1 MMKITWSRMTLKMAR
16 PFRTSKAVRT
26 DKETIWVIVH
36 DDGQQGSGE
45 VVPMDTYRQTLDSAE
60 LTLSKIAAR
69 HFRDAEELGSAI
81 EELTDEFRDQL
92 ATVAGLDAAFL
103 DWQGKKK
110 RMPTWRALGVTD
122 PSVPLT
128 SFTLGI
134 ESDLSALAEHVRS
147 AASFPILKIKLGT
160 EQDER
165 ILDTIRREAPT
176 AIIRVDANMA
186 WSVDEAL
193 RKLPMLAKYDVEF
206 VEQPLAADDL
216 DGLRKLK
223 RAGILPIV
231 ADESC
236 VRPDDVDRLA
246 GHVDGINIKLSKCG
260 GIRQGLEMIRRA
272 RDAGLRIM
280 LGCMVESSL
289 GIAAALQL
297 APLVDWLDLDGHL
310 LLTADP
316 FSGIGGDQGVLRL
329 STEPGLGV
337 IPKQFRSL
345 EPSVGS

>member
-1 MMKITWSRMTLKMAR
+1 MKITWSRMTLKMAR

-36 DDGQQGSGE
+36 DDGVRGSGE

-69 HFRDAEELGSAI
+69 AFWNAEELGSAI
-81 EELTDEFRDQL
+81 EGLTVEYGDQL

-103 DWQGKKK
+103 DWQGKK
-110 RMPTWRALGVTD
+110 RGQPTWRALGVTNT
-122 PSVPLT
+122 SLPLT
-128 SFTLGI
+128 SFSLGL
-134 ESDLSALAEHVRS
+134 ESDLDLLAGQVRD

-165 ILDTIRREAPT
+165 ILEVIRREAPT

-193 RKLPMLAKYDVEF
+193 SKLPMLAKYDVEF

-216 DGLRKLK
+216 EGLRKLK
-223 RAGILPIV
+223 QAGVLPII

-236 VRPDDVDRLA
+236 VRPDDIDRLA

-260 GIRQGLEMIRRA
+260 GIRKGLEMIRRA

-297 APLVDWLDLDGHL
+297 GPLVDWLDLDGHL
-310 LLTADP
+310 LLAEDP
-316 FSGIGGDQGVLRL
+316 FSGIGGEGGVLQL
-329 STEPGLGV
+329 SSEPGLGV
-337 IPKQFRSL
+337 FPRQFRNPAATLS
-345 EPSVGS
+345 S

>member
-1 MMKITWSRMTLKMAR
+1 MTLKMAR

-36 DDGQQGSGE
+36 DDGVRGSGE

-69 HFRDAEELGSAI
+69 AFWNAEELGAAI
-81 EELTDEFRDQL
+81 EGLTVEYGDQL

-110 RMPTWRALGVTD
+110 GQPTWRGVGVTD
-122 PSVPLT
+122 TSLPLT
-128 SFTLGI
+128 SFSLGL
-134 ESDLSALAEHVRS
+134 ESDLDLLAGQVRD

-165 ILDTIRREAPT
+165 ILEVIRREAPT

-193 RKLPMLAKYDVEF
+193 KKLPMLAKYDVEF

-216 DGLRKLK
+216 EGLRKLK
-223 RAGILPIV
+223 QAGVLPII

-236 VRPDDVDRLA
+236 VRPNDIDRLV

-272 RDAGLRIM
+272 REAGLRIM

-297 APLVDWLDLDGHL
+297 GPLVDWLDLDGHL
-310 LLTADP
+310 LLAEDP
-316 FSGIGGDQGVLRL
+316 FSGIGGAGGVLQL
-329 STEPGLGV
+329 SSEPGLGV
-337 IPKQFRSL
+337 FPRQFRNPAATLS
-345 EPSVGS
+345 S

>member
-1 MMKITWSRMTLKMAR
+1 MKITWSRMTLKMAR

-45 VVPMDTYRQTLDSAE
+45 VVPMDTYRQTLESAE
-60 LTLSKIAAR
+60 LTLSRIAAR
-69 HFRDAEELGSAI
+69 AFRDAEELGSVI
-81 EELTDEFRDQL
+81 EELTVEFGDQL

-103 DWQGKKK
+103 DWQGKK
-110 RMPTWRALGVTD
+110 RGQPTWRALGVTATSL
-122 PSVPLT
+122 PVT
-128 SFTLGI
+128 SFSLGL
-134 ESDLSALAEHVRS
+134 ESDLDVLAEHVRS
-147 AASFPILKIKLGT
+147 AALFPILKIKLGT
-160 EQDER
+160 EQDEH
-165 ILDTIRREAPT
+165 ILEVIRREAPT

-193 RKLPMLAKYDVEF
+193 SKLPMLAKYDVEF
-206 VEQPLAADDL
+206 VEQPLAADEIE
-216 DGLRKLK
+216 GLKKLK
-223 RAGILPIV
+223 RAGVLPIV

-297 APLVDWLDLDGHL
+297 GPLVDWLDLDGHL
-310 LLTADP
+310 LLAEDP
-316 FSGIGGDQGVLRL
+316 FSGIGGAGGVLRL
-329 STEPGLGV
+329 SAEPGLGV
-337 IPKQFRSL
+337 FPRQFRNSAAAVT
-345 EPSVGS
+345 S

>member
-1 MMKITWSRMTLKMAR
+1 MRITWSRMTLKMAR

-36 DDGQQGSGE
+36 DDGVQGSGE

-69 HFRDAEELGSAI
+69 PLSDAEQLGYSIAQ
-81 EELTDEFRDQL
+81 LTNEFSEQL
-92 ATVAGLDAAFL
+92 ATIAGLDAAFL

-110 RMPTWRALGVTD
+110 GQPTWQGLGVTD
-122 PSVPLT
+122 PTLPLT
-128 SFTLGI
+128 SFSLGL
-134 ESDLSALAEHVRS
+134 ESDLGALAELVRS
-147 AASFPILKIKLGT
+147 AASFPILKVKLGT
-160 EQDER
+160 ERDEH

-193 RKLPMLAKYDVEF
+193 RKLPMLARFGVEF
-206 VEQPLAADDL
+206 VEQPIAADDL
-216 DGLRKLK
+216 KGLRKLK
-223 RAGILPIV
+223 QAGVLPIV

-236 VRPDDVDRLA
+236 VRPVDIDRLA

-260 GIRQGLEMIRRA
+260 GIRQGLEMIRKA
-272 RDAGLRIM
+272 RDVGLRIM

-289 GIAAALQL
+289 GISAALQL
-297 APLVDWLDLDGHL
+297 GPLVDWLDLDGHL
-310 LLTADP
+310 LLAEDP
-316 FSGIGGDQGVLRL
+316 FTGIGGDCGVLRL
-329 STEPGLGV
+329 SSEPGLGV
-337 IPKQFRSL
+337 FPRQFRS
-345 EPSVGS
+345 PASSVGT

>member
-1 MMKITWSRMTLKMAR
+1 MTLKMAR

-36 DDGQQGSGE
+36 DDGVRGSGE

-69 HFRDAEELGSAI
+69 AFWNAEELGSAI
-81 EELTDEFRDQL
+81 EGLTGEFGDQL

-103 DWQGKKK
+103 DWQGKK
-110 RMPTWRALGVTD
+110 RGQPTWRALGVTNT
-122 PSVPLT
+122 SLPLT
-128 SFTLGI
+128 SFSLGL
-134 ESDLSALAEHVRS
+134 ESDLDLLAGQVRD

-165 ILDTIRREAPT
+165 ILEVIRREAPT

-193 RKLPMLAKYDVEF
+193 SKLPMLAKYDVEF

-216 DGLRKLK
+216 EGLRKLK
-223 RAGILPIV
+223 QAGVLPII

-236 VRPDDVDRLA
+236 VLPDDIDRLA

-272 RDAGLRIM
+272 REAGLRIM

-297 APLVDWLDLDGHL
+297 GPLVDWLDLDGHL
-310 LLTADP
+310 LLAEDP
-316 FSGIGGDQGVLRL
+316 FSGIGGSGGVLRL
-329 STEPGLGV
+329 ASEPGLGV
-337 IPKQFRSL
+337 FPRQFRNPAATLS
-345 EPSVGS
+345 S

>member
-1 MMKITWSRMTLKMAR
+1 MKITWSRMTLRMAR

-36 DDGQQGSGE
+36 DGGQQGSGE

-60 LTLSKIAAR
+60 LTLSQIAAR
-69 HFRDAEELGSAI
+69 PYRDAEALGTAI
-81 EELTDEFRDQL
+81 EGLTGEFGDQL
-92 ATVAGLDAAFL
+92 ATLAGLDAAFL
-103 DWQGKKK
+103 DWQGKK
-110 RMPTWRALGVTD
+110 RGQPTWRTLGVTD
-122 PSVPLT
+122 PSLPLT
-128 SFTLGI
+128 SFSLGL
-134 ESDLSALAEHVRS
+134 EPDLDRLAAHVRG

-186 WSVDEAL
+186 WSVDEAM

-216 DGLRKLK
+216 EGLKKLK
-223 RAGILPIV
+223 RAGVLPII

-236 VRPDDVDRLA
+236 VRPDDVDRLV

-297 APLVDWLDLDGHL
+297 GPLVDWLDLDGHL
-310 LLTADP
+310 LLAEDP
-316 FSGIGGDQGVLRL
+316 FSGIGGEHGVLRL

-337 IPKQFRSL
+337 FPRQFRS
-345 EPSVGS
+345 SAASSGS